1 MRSAGGSAAAPHKSM
16 SVFLH
21 AAFVHAFVAPPPTN
35 NSYCEA
41 CELVAGGLL
50 THGCG
55 WAKGGCKTLPPLEHE
70 LCEWLVTASL
80 CPYLVSHFNSS
91 LAACTD
97 LGLCGSECECGVCTK
112 SSLGPN
118 GRCLGAPN
126 SCGHPRRIV
135 SPFESAPLI
144 GHCFDGQC
152 DQPAS
157 VGCCLTCY

>member
-1 MRSAGGSAAAPHKSM
+1 M
-16 SVFLH
+16 SVLL

-41 CELVAGGLL
+41 CELVAGGLI

-97 LGLCGSECECGVCTK
+97 LGLCGSECECGVCTE

-126 SCGHPRRIV
+126 SCGHPGR
-135 SPFESAPLI
+135 SFLPLTFESDPLV

>member
-1 MRSAGGSAAAPHKSM
+1 M
-16 SVFLH
+16 SILVLTT
-21 AAFVHAFVAPPPTN
+21 AITVVFVASPPTN
-35 NSYCEA
+35 NTYCEA
-41 CELVAGGLL
+41 CELVTGGLL

-55 WAKGGCKTLPPLEHE
+55 WAKGGCAKLPPLSHE

-97 LGLCGSECECGVCTK
+97 LGLCGSACECGVCTE
-112 SSLGPN
+112 SSLGPT

-126 SCGHPRRIV
+126 SCGHSGRRFV
-135 SPFESAPLI
+135 PFNPDPLV
-144 GHCFDGQC
+144 GTCLDGQC

>member
-1 MRSAGGSAAAPHKSM
+1 M
-16 SVFLH
+16 SVLL

-41 CELVAGGLL
+41 CELVAGGLI

-55 WAKGGCKTLPPLEHE
+55 WAEGGCKTLPPLEHE

-97 LGLCGSECECGVCTK
+97 LGLCGSECECGW
-112 SSLGPN
+112 G
-118 GRCLGAPN
+118 GY
-126 SCGHPRRIV
+126 CGHRCAR
-135 SPFESAPLI
+135 A
-144 GHCFDGQC
+144 
-152 DQPAS
+152 A
-157 VGCCLTCY
+157 

>member
-1 MRSAGGSAAAPHKSM
+1 MVRSAGGSAAAPHESM

-35 NSYCEA
+35 NTYCEA

-55 WAKGGCKTLPPLEHE
+55 WAKNGCKSLQPLEHE
-70 LCEWLVTASL
+70 LCDWLVTASL
-80 CPYLVSHFNSS
+80 CPYLVNHFNSS

-112 SSLGPN
+112 STLGPN

-126 SCGHPRRIV
+126 SCGHSAEI
-135 SPFESAPLI
+135 SPFESDPL

>member
-1 MRSAGGSAAAPHKSM
+1 M
-16 SVFLH
+16 
-21 AAFVHAFVAPPPTN
+21 
-35 NSYCEA
+35 
-41 CELVAGGLL
+41 
-50 THGCG
+50 
-55 WAKGGCKTLPPLEHE
+55 
-70 LCEWLVTASL
+70 TASL

-112 SSLGPN
+112 SSLGLN

-126 SCGHPRRIV
+126 SIV
-135 SPFESAPLI
+135 RPSGEVILALALFESDPLV

-157 VGCCLTCY
+157 VGCCLAASPATGGFRLNHGLSTAPRARLTSLRVSCDCVNMPSVSCMCSRHLYYASKIALDTSLRREAAPDGQARASAA

>member
-1 MRSAGGSAAAPHKSM
+1 M
-16 SVFLH
+16 SILLLH
-21 AAFVHAFVAPPPTN
+21 AVLAFVAPPPTN
-35 NSYCEA
+35 NTYCEA

-50 THGCG
+50 KHGCG
-55 WAKGGCKTLPPLEHE
+55 WAKNGCKSLPPLEHE
-70 LCEWLVTASL
+70 LCDWLVTASL
-80 CPYLVSHFNSS
+80 CPYLVNHFNSS

-112 SSLGPN
+112 STLGPN

-126 SCGHPRRIV
+126 SCGHSAKI
-135 SPFESAPLI
+135 SPFESDPR
-144 GHCFDGQC
+144 GQCFDGQC